1 MVILHPTNQCND
13 SFCSKIESVQYN
25 AALAIAGAIQGTSQT
40 TLYRKLGLESL
51 RSRQWFRHL
60 CKVHYIKL
68 REQVWQWHIFLLH
81 CHHYHNIR
89 AKLLN
94 SLEVIDTNLLK
105 FSKYN

>member
-25 AALAIAGAIQGTSQT
+25 AALAITGAIQGTSQT

-68 REQVWQWHIFLLH
+68 REQVRQWHIF
-81 CHHYHNIR
+81 CCTATTTI
-89 AKLLN
+89 
-94 SLEVIDTNLLK
+94 I
-105 FSKYN
+105 

>member
-1 MVILHPTNQCND
+1 MVILHPINQCND
-13 SFCSKIESVQYN
+13 SFCSKIESIQYN
-25 AALAIAGAIQGTSQT
+25 AALAITGAIQGTSQT
-40 TLYRKLGLESL
+40 KLYRKLGLESL
-51 RSRQWFRHL
+51 RSKQWFRHL
-60 CKVHYIKL
+60 CKSILYKIKTTGL
-68 REQVWQWHIFLLH
+68 AVTHFLLH